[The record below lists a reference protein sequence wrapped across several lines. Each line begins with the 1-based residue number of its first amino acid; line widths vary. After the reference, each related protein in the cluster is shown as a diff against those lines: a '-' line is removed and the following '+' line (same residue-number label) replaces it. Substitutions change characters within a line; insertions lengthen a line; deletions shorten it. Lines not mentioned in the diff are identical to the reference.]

1 MKAKEKKEKKVKITI
16 KNLIYFLIFVVFIL
30 YSIIFY
36 NLYFSK
42 KVYATEES
50 FSETTKEIKISNA
63 EEVNLEEIISENT
76 NNGQREEYE
85 AKEEVLEYITKY
97 RTNNDLPKGIVQV
110 VQEGREGT
118 QEITVKKTYQ
128 GEELVNE
135 EQVSQK
141 VTKASI
147 NKIVEIGG
155 GAGTSNYTVK
165 VGDTLYVT
173 SDRLSVMTEPDEN
186 SQKVATLSKND
197 ELKLKEIKDQWYKIE
212 SGTAR
217 GYVKA
222 ECTTYLNPNQK
233 YEEEKT
239 EENNSSTTNNTT
251 NDIPNADK
259 EPSTDNKPE
268 DGAINRQNSPYEEAK
283 QKSEKIES
291 LKKKDG
297 AQEVED
303 MVKKGLAGAVGAI
316 ASIPAAAFMSA
327 ATGDNKMMIATP
339 LGGASLGAGLAGAKQ
354 QSTDTRTGENIKVLV
369 KVAGI
374 KNEEIIKNTAQVA
387 VNEKWSSEKMQLV
400 AKIAES
406 YPDLQ
411 KNEKAQKEVKDLL
424 RANGVKSEKLIEK
437 ALRDVYKV
445 QPKQSGNKD
454 NDNIEKWK

>member
-1 MKAKEKKEKKVKITI
+1 MIHGDKEEMRRKK
-16 KNLIYFLIFVVFIL
+16 
-30 YSIIFY
+30 
-36 NLYFSK
+36 
-42 KVYATEES
+42 ATENIRNNFVEPEVDNNAYRS
-50 FSETTKEIKISNA
+50 IAQLEDGIEIV
-63 EEVNLEEIISENT
+63 E
-76 NNGQREEYE
+76 R
-85 AKEEVLEYITKY
+85 
-97 RTNNDLPKGIVQV
+97 
-110 VQEGREGT
+110 EGRNTDTEDNQT
-118 QEITVKKTYQ
+118 NTF
-128 GEELVNE
+128 
-135 EQVSQK
+135 
-141 VTKASI
+141 
-147 NKIVEIGG
+147 
-155 GAGTSNYTVK
+155 SN
-165 VGDTLYVT
+165 
-173 SDRLSVMTEPDEN
+173 
-186 SQKVATLSKND
+186 
-197 ELKLKEIKDQWYKIE
+197 
-212 SGTAR
+212 
-217 GYVKA
+217 
-222 ECTTYLNPNQK
+222 
-233 YEEEKT
+233 
-239 EENNSSTTNNTT
+239 TTNNTT

-445 QPKQSGNKD
+445 QPKQPGNKD